1 MPLDSVPWFV
11 GGGAQ
16 HSPEVARLLA
26 FAATNG
32 AEGVVLPGNLKV
44 VATGTPSA
52 QVQVR
57 PGAGVILNRAVG
69 GDLQTYMARNPTA
82 TTVSVAA
89 TSSSG
94 ARSDLIVLQ
103 VEDPFMSGEPW
114 QDPADVTVGPYV
126 FVRVIPNVPNTTT
139 RLQDVSGYEGRSAIT
154 LARIDIPVSTATIT
168 NAMITDLRS
177 VANPR
182 ETTVVA
188 ANLGTVTGTMDSTAY
203 QAFPP
208 YQPTLAVPDWATYAR
223 IDVTISQVQAAG
235 NSNGF
240 VNLSARDTSG
250 TTVIGASDTMAY
262 NVDTAGSSVRFT
274 HLASIYVNISAY
286 AGQNFKPYVHF
297 QKQTSNQNSL
307 TYDQYSQMVYRV
319 TFYEKTV

>member
-26 FAATNG
+26 YSATSG
-32 AEGVVLPGNLKV
+32 SEGVVRSPDLKV

-57 PGAGVILNRAVG
+57 VGAGIILNRAVG
-69 GDLQTYMARNPTA
+69 GDLQSYIARNPTA

-94 ARSDLIVLQ
+94 GRSDLIVLQ

-139 RLQDVSGYEGRSAIT
+139 RLQDVAGYAGRSAIT
-154 LARIDIPVSTATIT
+154 LARIDIPASTATIT
-168 NAMITDLRS
+168 NAMIKDMRKMARRRSERQLLTGDADAGFALTSSTFTSWPAASSAFSIDIPEWATSMTAKLELLGGQTAAQVSGELRLVVNNGDYIFGTYAYNYSAQTNQARQPVIVAGDLAIPSALQGTTATLRMSGRRS
-177 VANPR
+177 GGSGNLF
-182 ETTVVA
+182 TV
-188 ANLGTVTGTMDSTAY
+188 DSTY
-203 QAFPP
+203 
-208 YQPTLAVPDWATYAR
+208 YLA
-223 IDVTISQVQAAG
+223 DVQ
-235 NSNGF
+235 
-240 VNLSARDTSG
+240 
-250 TTVIGASDTMAY
+250 
-262 NVDTAGSSVRFT
+262 FT
-274 HLASIYVNISAY
+274 E
-286 AGQNFKPYVHF
+286 KPI
-297 QKQTSNQNSL
+297 
-307 TYDQYSQMVYRV
+307 
-319 TFYEKTV
+319 